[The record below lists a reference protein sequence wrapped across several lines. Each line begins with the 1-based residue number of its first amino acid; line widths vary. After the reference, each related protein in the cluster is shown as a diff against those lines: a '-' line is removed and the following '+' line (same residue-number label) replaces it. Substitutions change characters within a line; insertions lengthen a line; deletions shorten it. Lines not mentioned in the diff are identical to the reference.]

1 MTFPELRA
9 LFPSAARCI
18 HLNHAGTSPIA
29 RPVAEAV
36 HAVTEELMSDDPFL
50 AYKNHERRQ
59 KGLRGAL
66 GRMMNVSPDTLAF
79 VRNTSHGL
87 SIAADSLPFEP
98 GDNVVIPGI
107 EYPANVYPWM
117 AQAHRGVETRRI
129 APRAGGDVMAEEDLM
144 AACDARTRVLAVS
157 WVQWGTGQRLDLAVL
172 GSFCRER
179 GITFVVDIVQGL
191 GALRIDLPRFHIDI
205 AAAGCHKWLLSPGG
219 IGVLYVRPEVMGRLR
234 PTNIGWNSVTNSV
247 QWERIHFDLRPETA
261 RFEEGTPNL
270 LGTAALYASVSLLEA
285 AGFDAVEAHILR
297 LANKARMLLAERGC
311 RIISPEEPAKRS
323 GIVAFH
329 HPTLPNDAALA
340 VLAERSVIA
349 AVRCGN
355 LRFSPH
361 IENDEAD
368 IEKAVAAI

>member
-36 HAVTEELMSDDPFL
+36 GAVTDELMSEDPFL
-50 AYKNHERRQ
+50 AYKNHQRRQ
-59 KGLRGAL
+59 EGLRDLL
-66 GRMMNVSPDTLAF
+66 GRMMSVSPDTLAF

-87 SIAADSLPFEP
+87 TIAADSLPFEA
-98 GDNVVIPGI
+98 GDNVVLPGI

-117 AQAHRGVETRRI
+117 AQAQRGVETRRI
-129 APRAGGDVMAEEDLM
+129 PPRAGDRIAEEDLM
-144 AACDARTRVLAVS
+144 AACDTRTRALSVS

-172 GSFCRER
+172 GAFCRER
-179 GITFVVDIVQGL
+179 DILFVVDIVQGL
-191 GALRIDLPRFHIDI
+191 GALRLDLSRLPVDI
-205 AAAGCHKWLLSPGG
+205 ATAGCHKWLLAPGG
-219 IGVLYVRPEVMGRLR
+219 LGVLYVRADVMNRLR
-234 PTNIGWNSVTNSV
+234 LTNIGWNSVTNAV
-247 QWERIHFDLRPETA
+247 QWERIHFDLRPEAA

-285 AGFDAVEAHILR
+285 AGFDAVEKHVLD
-297 LANKARMLLAERGC
+297 LADKARDLLAERGC
-311 RIISPEEPAKRS
+311 RIISPAEPAVRS

-329 HPTLPNDAALA
+329 HPSLSNDAALA
-340 VLAERSVIA
+340 ALAARGVIA

-361 IENDEAD
+361 VENDGDD
-368 IEKAVAAI
+368 IEKAVAAL